1 MIPFRADG
9 AAVEE
14 AEPGFRLEEE
24 MPGAAVLKNT
34 G

>member
-14 AEPGFRLEEE
+14 SEPGFRLEEK
-24 MPGAAVLKNT
+24 MPGAGVPKNA